1 MPARDE
7 TAGVAAV
14 ARMLARLAEDRPR
27 TVAELASALGLSRST
42 AFAVAAEL
50 GAAGLIER
58 DAGGVL
64 SPGPA
69 AARLALARYGFG
81 AMAEAC
87 ESLIP
92 ALRDDTDAS
101 VALLLSDGETTTV
114 AAQRRAPWYQEG
126 GRRPRQI
133 TAEIGRSASG
143 RTATLRLSLRPNASE
158 TEVRSAGACLD
169 RVTAALAASLRR
181 DPGSAD

>member
-7 TAGVAAV
+7 TAGVVAV
-14 ARMLARLAEDRPR
+14 ARMLARLAEERPQ

-50 GAAGLIER
+50 DAAGLVER

-69 AARLALARYGFG
+69 AARLALARFGFG
-81 AMAEAC
+81 AMAEAS
-87 ESLIP
+87 ESLVS

-101 VALLLSDGETTTV
+101 VALLLCDGESTV
-114 AAQRRAPWYQEG
+114 IAAQRRAPWDQEG
-126 GRRPRQI
+126 GRAPRQI
-133 TAEIGRSASG
+133 TADIGRSASG
-143 RTATLRLSLRPNASE
+143 HTATLRLSLRPNASE

-169 RVTAALAASLRR
+169 RVAAALAASL
-181 DPGSAD
+181 DGASHD